1 MCELYGKKW
10 HSVDVL
16 AVRFI
21 PSLRLEGQAGES
33 AAMRVMFSTLQE
45 QLLIR
50 NVKKN
55 HCSAPLVRTLSRVVT
70 RAWEP
75 FFSL

>member
-16 AVRFI
+16 ASRFI

-33 AAMRVMFSTLQE
+33 AAMRVMFSTLHE
-45 QLLIR
+45 QLFIR
-50 NVKKN
+50 NVNN

>member
-16 AVRFI
+16 ASRFI

-50 NVKKN
+50 NVKN
-55 HCSAPLVRTLSRVVT
+55 QCSAPLVRTLSRVVT

>member
-16 AVRFI
+16 ASRFI

-33 AAMRVMFSTLQE
+33 AAMRVMFSTLHE

-50 NVKKN
+50 NVKN